1 MSNAFTDLMKKRR
14 TIYHL
19 GNQLPISEDRVT
31 AIIKEAVK
39 ESPTAFNSQTSRV
52 VVLFGEQHQK
62 LWDIVKNT
70 LKKLVPAEAF
80 SATEAKI
87 NSFAAGAG
95 SILYFEDT
103 DIVKGLQEQF
113 PLYADNFPIWSEQ
126 ASGMAQLSVWTALA
140 TENVGASLQ
149 HYNPIIDDEVHAT
162 WDLPKTW
169 KLRAQMVFGSIEQEA
184 GEKNYMEDDAR
195 FKIFK

>member
-1 MSNAFTDLMKKRR
+1 MSNAFTELMKKRR

-19 GNQLPISEDRVT
+19 GNQLPISEDRVAT
-31 AIIKEAVK
+31 IIKEAVK
-39 ESPTAFNSQTSRV
+39 ESPSAFNSQTSRV

-62 LWDIVKNT
+62 LWNIVKDT
-70 LKKLVPAEAF
+70 LKKLVPADAF

-113 PLYADNFPIWSEQ
+113 PLYAENFPVWSEQ

-140 TENVGASLQ
+140 AL
-149 HYNPIIDDEVHAT
+149 
-162 WDLPKTW
+162 
-169 KLRAQMVFGSIEQEA
+169 
-184 GEKNYMEDDAR
+184 
-195 FKIFK
+195 

>member
-1 MSNAFTDLMKKRR
+1 MLRSSKKRLKKALA
-14 TIYHL
+14 HL
-19 GNQLPISEDRVT
+19 THKLL
-31 AIIKEAVK
+31 
-39 ESPTAFNSQTSRV
+39 
-52 VVLFGEQHQK
+52 LFGEQHQK
-62 LWDIVKNT
+62 LWNIVKDT
-70 LKKLVPAEAF
+70 LKKLVPADAF

-113 PLYADNFPIWSEQ
+113 PLYAENFPVWSEQ

-140 TENVGASLQ
+140 AENVGASLQ

-162 WDLPKTW
+162 WDIPRHW

-184 GEKNYMEDDAR
+184 SEKNYIEDDAR

>member
-52 VVLFGEQHQK
+52 VILFGEQHQK

-113 PLYADNFPIWSEQ
+113 PLYAENFPVWSEQ

-140 TENVGASLQ
+140 EENVGASLQ

-184 GEKNYMEDDAR
+184 GEKNYMEDDSR